1 MTRRMPEPE
10 EERPHP
16 PDGECAEAPVSPWR
30 RTAQLGPAA
39 RGALIVVFA
48 ALIAAV
54 LAFRDPIAEWLWPD
68 TRIQQLRDAGALA
81 LANGQLSATDG
92 RGAREFYEAALALDP
107 DRVEVRKD
115 LVRVGDAALA
125 QARHAVEAHRF
136 AEAHRKLAL
145 ARELAVPRARVQ
157 AVADELRVREAAVAG
172 IDEMLRH
179 AAKARA
185 EGRLD
190 GGDDSALELYRR
202 VLGLQPSNTT
212 ALEGREDTLADLVQQ
227 ARTALEEQRLGD
239 AAKLVDRVRRIDDGH
254 ADLPAVIARLES
266 RLDHHRTRA
275 AVALRRHRLERAL
288 REYEAVLAV
297 RPHDP
302 AALAGLNDV
311 AAAYARR
318 SERLAADFQFRPAE
332 AALRRA
338 RAIAPDAQAVA
349 AAEARL
355 QRARESRSR
364 LRDRAPGVAERE
376 RVGALLRAAA
386 QAEAAGDFISPPGES
401 AYDRLRAAREIAP
414 TDPRVHDAT
423 ARLVPAVR
431 ACFEDEL
438 RQNRLARARQCLDA
452 WRALE
457 ASNASVDAAQR
468 RLAARWVAY
477 GHERLGA
484 GEPQRAERALHAA
497 RELDPQPDGAQE
509 LEARLGALGAT
520 R

>member
-1 MTRRMPEPE
+1 MPAPE
-10 EERPHP
+10 EEQPRAPD
-16 PDGECAEAPVSPWR
+16 DGERVAMPMRPWR
-30 RTAQLGPAA
+30 RLMQLAPVA
-39 RGALIVVFA
+39 RGALVIALA
-48 ALIAAV
+48 ALIAGA
-54 LAFRDPIAEWLWPD
+54 LTFRDPIAEWLWPD

-81 LANGQLSATDG
+81 LAQGRLTAADG

-107 DRVEVRKD
+107 DRVEVRQD

-125 QARHAVEAHRF
+125 QAKRAVDAHRF

-145 ARELAVPRARVQ
+145 ARELAMPRARVQ

-172 IDEMLRH
+172 IDELLRE

-190 GGDDSALELYRR
+190 GGDGSALELYRR
-202 VLGLQPSNTT
+202 VLGLEPSNTV

-227 ARTALEEQRLGD
+227 ARTALEEKRLGD
-239 AAKLVDRVRRIDDGH
+239 AAQLIDRVRSVDDGH

-266 RLDHHRTRA
+266 RLDEHRTRA
-275 AVALRRHRLERAL
+275 TAALRRNRLERAL

-297 RPHDP
+297 RPDD
-302 AALAGLNDV
+302 AAARAGRNDV

-318 SERLAADFQFRPAE
+318 SGRLAADFQFKPAE

-338 RAIAPDAQAVA
+338 RAIAPEVQAIA

-355 QRARESRSR
+355 QRARESRGR

-376 RVGALLRAAA
+376 RVAALLRAAA

-438 RQNRLARARQCLDA
+438 RENRLARARQCLDA

-457 ASNASVDAAQR
+457 ASDGNVDVAQR

-484 GEPQRAERALHAA
+484 GEPRRAERALHAA
-497 RELDPQPDGAQE
+497 RELDPQPEGAQE

>member
-1 MTRRMPEPE
+1 MPESE
-10 EERPHP
+10 EERPRAP
-16 PDGECAEAPVSPWR
+16 DDGEHAATRMRPWR
-30 RTAQLGPAA
+30 RLMQLGPGA
-39 RGALIVVFA
+39 RGAIIIALA
-48 ALIAAV
+48 ALLAAV

-81 LANGQLSATDG
+81 LAEGRLTAPDG

-107 DRVEVRKD
+107 DRLEVRED

-125 QARHAVEAHRF
+125 QAKRAVDAHRF
-136 AEAHRKLAL
+136 AEAHRKLEL

-172 IDEMLRH
+172 IDQMLRD

-185 EGRLD
+185 DGRLD
-190 GGDDSALELYRR
+190 GGGDSALELYRR
-202 VLGLQPSNTT
+202 VLALEPSNIA

-227 ARTALEEQRLGD
+227 ARTALEEKRLGD
-239 AAKLVDRVRRIDDGH
+239 AATLVDRVRSIDDGH
-254 ADLPAVIARLES
+254 ADLPAAIARLES
-266 RLDHHRTRA
+266 RLDDHRTRA
-275 AVALRRHRLERAL
+275 AAALRRHRLERAL

-297 RPHDP
+297 RPGD
-302 AALAGLNDV
+302 AVALAGRNEV

-318 SERLAADFQFRPAE
+318 SERFAADFQFKPAE

-338 RAIAPDAQAVA
+338 RVIAPDVQAVA

-364 LRDRAPGVAERE
+364 LRDRAPGAAERE
-376 RVGALLRAAA
+376 RVAALLRAAA

-414 TDPRVHDAT
+414 ADPRVHDAT

-438 RQNRLARARQCLDA
+438 RENRLARARQCLDA

-457 ASNASVDAAQR
+457 AGNANVAVAQR

-497 RELDPQPDGAQE
+497 RELDPHPDGAKE